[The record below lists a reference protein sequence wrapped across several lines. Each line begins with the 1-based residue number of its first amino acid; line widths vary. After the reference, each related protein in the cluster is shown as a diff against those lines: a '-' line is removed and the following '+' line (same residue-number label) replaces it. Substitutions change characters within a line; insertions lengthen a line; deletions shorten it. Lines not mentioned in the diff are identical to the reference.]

1 MRRRRILNVKCIE
14 NYLIKIAVLTIIS
27 FIVCDD
33 VLGQE
38 ITESPKNRS
47 NGTDSNM
54 LQSDT
59 SQRMGSILIRSE
71 RGSYIDAK
79 GMGLKEVL
87 TQGEFKKAACC
98 TLSESFEVTNTVEV
112 SNADGISGMKQIE
125 LLGLASK
132 YVQLS
137 RDNMVLGNGIGQVNA
152 LSNIPG
158 PMVGNVQ
165 IAKGIG
171 SVTNGY
177 SGTTGGI
184 NFSLKANAEDPRVF
198 FNLYANNQS
207 RNEANLIIAL
217 KKKNKLNHTYIHRGS
232 QFITTDMGHD
242 GYADMP
248 LYNRLVIGNHSQ
260 IYGKKTEQQFGF
272 FAWNDQRE
280 SGEVKHGEWGKLLDG
295 NDRYQFTLNEQH
307 VEGYM
312 KFGIFLPKSK
322 WGEKINAKHLK
333 NEHIAE
339 DFKLAKS
346 KSKKEEEPVS
356 TGSLGNVLQVSK
368 HQIGTDLNNL
378 IQRRYEASE
387 WQINYSFFHQS
398 EELNHN
404 NLKTGLDFQS
414 SFLNEKFN
422 DSLGF
427 HFQNEIHTR
436 QVGAFT
442 EWKIEKEK
450 FQSVTGIRLDYHNI
464 YQWFFT
470 PRIHMKYSF
479 NPNFRINFQTGIG
492 RRRAYYFSDNLS
504 QFMNNRQIVMPQFQP
519 ELKSSLLLPMERAW
533 NTGLS
538 LVKNFTLLSYPASLT
553 GDFFYTH
560 FLNQTLV
567 DRDLNLQQVFIRS
580 LEKNQAGKTISTQI
594 DFNGYFYRRF
604 SYKLSYRYNQSIN
617 FLGNQFVIQP
627 FLSLH
632 RWLSTWQYQT
642 RNDWY
647 FDVIFQVNGKKR
659 IPYFS
664 VANPVSTGFENQ
676 PQYSKVYSVIN
687 FQIRKN
693 LKKWEFYSGVENILN
708 VHQQQ
713 AVLNQNGIFDAAYS
727 WGPTNGRTVY
737 FGMRL
742 SID

>member
-1 MRRRRILNVKCIE
+1 MRRWILNIQRIEKHLVKIILLSFSLFTAGE
-14 NYLIKIAVLTIIS
+14 DVFGQSKSGNTTI
-27 FIVCDD
+27 
-33 VLGQE
+33 
-38 ITESPKNRS
+38 
-47 NGTDSNM
+47 NGNSADSTASK
-54 LQSDT
+54 SDT
-59 SQRMGSILIRSE
+59 SERMGSILIRSE

-184 NFSLKANAEDPRVF
+184 NFSLKTNPEDPKIF
-198 FNLYANNQS
+198 FNLYSNNQT
-207 RNEANLIIAL
+207 RNEANLIIAI
-217 KKKNKLNHTYIHRGS
+217 KKKNKLNHTYFHRGS

-248 LYNRLVIGNHSQ
+248 LYNRWVIGNHNQ
-260 IYGKKTEQQFGF
+260 IFRKKTEQQFGF
-272 FAWNDQRE
+272 FAWQDKRE

-295 NDRYQFTLNEQH
+295 NNRYRFNLNEQH
-307 VEGYM
+307 IEGYL

-322 WGEKINAKHLK
+322 WGEKINAKYNLD
-333 NEHIAE
+333 EHIAE
-339 DFKLAKS
+339 DFKLPKS
-346 KSKKEEEPVS
+346 KSKKEEELVS

-378 IQRRYEASE
+378 IHRRYDASE

-404 NLKTGLDFQS
+404 NFKTGLDIQS

-427 HFQNEIHTR
+427 HFQNQIRT
-436 QVGAFT
+436 QQIGAFT
-442 EWKIEKEK
+442 EWKIEKNK
-450 FQSVTGIRLDYHNI
+450 FQSVTGMRLDYHNV
-464 YQWFFT
+464 YHWFFT

-479 NPNFRINFQTGIG
+479 NPNFRINFQSGIG
-492 RRRAYYFSDNLS
+492 RRRAYFFSDNLS
-504 QFMNNRQIVMPQFQP
+504 QFMNNRQIVMPQFQT
-519 ELKSSLLLPMERAW
+519 ELKSSQLLPMERAW
-533 NTGLS
+533 NTGFSFL
-538 LVKNFTLLSYPASLT
+538 KNFTLLSYPASLT
-553 GDFFYTH
+553 GDFFYTE

-580 LEKNQAGKTISTQI
+580 LSNGKAGKTISTQL
-594 DFNGYFYRRF
+594 DFTGYFHRRL

-632 RWLSTWQYQT
+632 RWLSTWQFQT

-647 FDVIFQVNGKKR
+647 FDFIFQLNGKKR

-664 VANPVSTGFENQ
+664 LANPVAIGFENQ
-676 PQYSKVYSVIN
+676 PTYSKMYSVIN

-708 VHQQQ
+708 VHQHQ
-713 AVLNQNGIFDAAYS
+713 AILNQNGVFDVAYS
-727 WGPTNGRTVY
+727 WGPTNGRTFY
-737 FGMRL
+737 MGMRL
-742 SID
+742 SIY